1 MLRSDPAPDDNSAQT
16 GRLSHFYRLLWR
28 QSKQAQLLLIGLSLA
43 ISMLSSVPLYFQQTL
58 INGLAYGSISLHQ
71 VLALGAQYAAAS
83 LLAVALKLYLQYR
96 SAMLGET
103 IVRRIRGRL
112 LASHTRKRDAGDP
125 TRTADGTVVSMLTA
139 EAESV
144 GLFVGEAITTP
155 LLEFATLLSILIFIT
170 MSEPLL
176 GAFIVAVAVPQA
188 VIVIAVQGPVNTL
201 VKKRMERLRTAADR
215 AIDVANP
222 WPEATIL
229 EVFDDVLHLRRRI
242 HIRKLSSKAALNAL
256 AALGVVGILMLG
268 GWLVLRGE
276 TDVGTVV
283 AALTGMTRI
292 DRPWKN
298 LVKFYRS
305 LSMVRVRYGMLAD
318 ALA

>member
-1 MLRSDPAPDDNSAQT
+1 MSE
-16 GRLSHFYRLLWR
+16 FYRLLWR
-28 QSKQAQLLLIGLSLA
+28 QTKPTQLLLIGLSLA
-43 ISMLSSVPLYFQQTL
+43 IAVLAAAPLYLQQVL
-58 INGLAYGSISLHQ
+58 INGLAYGGISLHQ
-71 VLALGAQYAAAS
+71 VLVLGVQYAAAA
-83 LLAVALKLYLQYR
+83 LLAIALKLYLQYR

-103 IVRRIRGRL
+103 IVRRIRGRIL
-112 LASHTRKRDAGDP
+112 SNHARKRYAGEAN
-125 TRTADGTVVSMLTA
+125 RTADGTVVSMLTS
-139 EAESV
+139 EAENV

-155 LLEFATLLSILIFIT
+155 LLEFGTLLSVLIFIT

-176 GAFIVAVAVPQA
+176 GAFIVAIAVPQA
-188 VIVIAVQGPVNTL
+188 VIVVAVQGPVNTL
-201 VKKRMERLRTAADR
+201 VKRRLELMRTAADR
-215 AIDVANP
+215 TVDAANP

-229 EVFDDVLHLRRRI
+229 EVFDDVFRTRRRI

-256 AALGVVGILMLG
+256 AALGVVGILVLG

-283 AALTGMTRI
+283 AALTGMSRI
-292 DRPWKN
+292 DRPWKT

-305 LSMVRVRYGMLAD
+305 LGMILVRYGMLAD